1 MKMRPEFTRKEITMP
16 SIEQALDNYLATLT
30 IEGKSPEY
38 TAWLRKRLKDFIAFK
53 QSDGTSVKVSQIT
66 LEDGRAFIKYLMERK
81 TLYPKHKHRD
91 EADGGLAMTTIHGYV
106 RAMRS
111 FFAWLHR
118 DGHTEENIFIAI
130 KPPHLPKVLIQP
142 LTESEI
148 RNVLL
153 AIPRDTLEGIR
164 NYAITLIF
172 LDSGIRLSELIGLKL
187 SDVNF
192 GKGEFKVFG
201 KGSKERLVPLG
212 EAARRAL
219 IRYIEQARPDPV
231 KPNDEQVFLTVAGYK
246 ISKDSIE
253 KIFQRLAKRTN
264 IPRLHPHLLRHTF
277 AVRYLINGGDVF
289 SLQKILGHESL
300 EMTRH
305 YVELAN
311 TDVKKKHQQ
320 FSPMDNL
327 GLDMQ
332 RRGRPKSRASVTNL
346 PNSNFPKISK
356 M

>member
-1 MKMRPEFTRKEITMP
+1 
-16 SIEQALDNYLATLT
+16 L
-30 IEGKSPEY
+30 GKVQ
-38 TAWLRKRLKDFIAFK
+38 K
-53 QSDGTSVKVSQIT
+53 
-66 LEDGRAFIKYLMERK
+66 
-81 TLYPKHKHRD
+81 
-91 EADGGLAMTTIHGYV
+91 
-106 RAMRS
+106 
-111 FFAWLHR
+111 
-118 DGHTEENIFIAI
+118 
-130 KPPHLPKVLIQP
+130 
-142 LTESEI
+142 
-148 RNVLL
+148 NV
-153 AIPRDTLEGIR
+153 
-164 NYAITLIF
+164 
-172 LDSGIRLSELIGLKL
+172 
-187 SDVNF
+187 
-192 GKGEFKVFG
+192 
-201 KGSKERLVPLG
+201 LVPLG

-332 RRGRPKSRASVTNL
+332 RRGGRNQERVSLIYPTVIFLRSARCETGI
-346 PNSNFPKISK
+346 P
-356 M
+356 